1 MRIYQP
7 ILLVSL
13 VISSICLLSILLHV
27 IELPA
32 KVAKDSR
39 VNATIANKNKFLDT
53 PLQQNNIFSNQ
64 SADLQDIK
72 KLTSEEV
79 QLLKNMGQRIS
90 KTTTQASFTAL
101 SVFLIG
107 LSLVIYGLRLT
118 LKATEARTSTYF
130 KAMIWALVGPVI
142 TLIVLYQIGFLLGS
156 SIVLYNLDE
165 PFFFVSLLL
174 LIPAAIVVLLLVA
187 ERKFVRHPTKER

>member
-1 MRIYQP
+1 MRRICQSF
-7 ILLVSL
+7 LLISL
-13 VISSICLLSILLHV
+13 VISSICLLNILSDV
-27 IELPA
+27 NELMA
-32 KVAKDSR
+32 KVAKESR
-39 VNATIANKNKFLDT
+39 INATIANKFLDT

-64 SADLQDIK
+64 SANLQDIK

-174 LIPAAIVVLLLVA
+174 LIPASIVVLLLVA

>member
-1 MRIYQP
+1 MRRICQS

-13 VISSICLLSILLHV
+13 VSSSICLLNISSHADGS
-27 IELPA
+27 PA
-32 KVAKDSR
+32 NAAVDSR
-39 VNATIANKNKFLDT
+39 LNTTTANKFSDQ
-53 PLQQNNIFSNQ
+53 PLQQNTVFSNQ
-64 SADLQDIK
+64 SANLQDIK

-79 QLLKNMGQRIS
+79 QLLKSMGERIS

-101 SVFLIG
+101 GVFLIG

-118 LKATEARTSTYF
+118 LKATETRTSTYF
-130 KAMIWALVGPVI
+130 KAMIWALVGPVVA
-142 TLIVLYQIGFLLGS
+142 LIVLYQIGFLFGNFIQLH
-156 SIVLYNLDE
+156 NFDE

-187 ERKFVRHPTKER
+187 ERRLVSASHRK